1 MDEIN
6 LQPNILL
13 VDDEST
19 NLRVLK
25 QVLQDDYR
33 LTFAKSG
40 QEALRLVQADRPDLI
55 LLDVMMPV
63 MTGFETCE
71 RLKADPASRAI
82 PVIFVTALKDAM
94 DEAKGLEL
102 GAVDYITKP
111 ISPAVVKIRVKT
123 HLSLVQADELKR
135 TRLEVIQRLGRASEY
150 KDNETGLHVM
160 RMSHYSQVLAL
171 AYGFSESLAE
181 ELLHAAP
188 MHDLGKIGIPDEIM
202 LKPGKLTAAEFEI
215 MKTHPL
221 IGAEIIG
228 ECDSSLLNLAKTVA
242 LHHHEKWDGTGYPHG
257 LKGEQIPV
265 AARIVA
271 LADVFDAL
279 TTKRPYKEA
288 WPLDKTLE
296 YLKAQSG
303 QHFEPKLVTLFIQE
317 LDKILVIMA
326 RWPELSALE
335 PEVGE

>member
-1 MDEIN
+1 MNELN
-6 LQPNILL
+6 LQPHLLL
-13 VDDEST
+13 VDDEAT

-40 QEALRLVQADRPDLI
+40 AEALRLVQVDKPDLI
-55 LLDVMMPV
+55 LLDVMMPD

-71 RLKADPASRAI
+71 RLKAEADSKAI
-82 PVIFVTALKDAM
+82 PIIFVTALKDAM

-228 ECDSSLLNLAKTVA
+228 ECDSSLLSLAKEVA
-242 LHHHEKWDGTGYPHG
+242 LNHHEKWDGTGYPHG
-257 LKGEQIPV
+257 LKGEQIPI

-296 YLKAQSG
+296 YLKEQSG
-303 QHFEPKLVTLFIQE
+303 HHFEPKLVSLFIQE

-326 RWPELSALE
+326 RWPELAAVD
-335 PEVGE
+335 PQQG